1 MNILLTGGTGY
12 IGNVLTRMLIA
23 QGHEVRI
30 LTRDKDVHRPFY
42 HWNKN
47 KIDEKVFKNLDG
59 IIHLAGASLMKRWST
74 NYKEEIIRSRV
85 NTANQLYE
93 YVQKLNIS
101 LKFFISAAGSSYY
114 GQQTSAQIY
123 HENDALGKDF
133 LAEVCQLWEAA
144 AMQFKTAETRVVCLR
159 TPLVISKEGP
169 SFQLMKSPTSKGVGA
184 CLGSGNQWIPWI
196 HLEDLCRI
204 YVEACTNT
212 TYKGAVNVVAPDM
225 VTHQQFMEQ
234 LAEAYQTKIYLPNI
248 PSFLVKFAMGEKAS
262 LILEGS
268 RLSNE
273 KLQQLGFQFQYPTLK
288 SFFKE
293 L

>member
-12 IGNVLTRMLIA
+12 IGNVLTRILID

-42 HWNKN
+42 HWDKN
-47 KIDEKVFKNLDG
+47 KIDEKIFKNLDG

-74 NYKEEIIRSRV
+74 KYKEEIIRSRV
-85 NTANQLYE
+85 DTANQLFE
-93 YVQKLNIS
+93 YVQRLNIP

-114 GQQTSAQIY
+114 GQQTSDHIFT
-123 HENDALGKDF
+123 ENDALGTDY
-133 LAEVCQLWEAA
+133 LAEVCRVWEEA
-144 AMQFKTAETRVVCLR
+144 AMQFKTLGTRVVCLR
-159 TPLVISKEGP
+159 TPLVISKDGP
-169 SFQLMKSPTSKGVGA
+169 SFQLMKGPTAKRLGA
-184 CLGSGNQWIPWI
+184 CLGDGNQWVSWI

-204 YVEACTNT
+204 YAESCTNT
-212 TYKGAVNVVAPDM
+212 SYQGAINVVADES
-225 VTHQQFMEQ
+225 VTHQQFMNQ
-234 LAEAYQTKIYLPNI
+234 LAEAYQTKIYMPNI
-248 PSFLVKFAMGEKAS
+248 PSFLVKVAMGEKAD
-262 LILEGS
+262 LVLEGS

-273 KLQQLGFQFQYPTLK
+273 KLHQLGFQFHYPTLK